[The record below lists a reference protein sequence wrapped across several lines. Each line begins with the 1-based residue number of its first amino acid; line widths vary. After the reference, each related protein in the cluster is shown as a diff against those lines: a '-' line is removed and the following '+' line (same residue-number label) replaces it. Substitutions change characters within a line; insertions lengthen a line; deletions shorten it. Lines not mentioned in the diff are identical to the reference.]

1 MIHLHLFSFVE
12 GANNKRKVEA
22 KNGAK
27 IGNFVEIGNPLATQS
42 KNKTFK
48 MPINKGFQRF

>member
-48 MPINKGFQRF
+48 MPINKRFQRF